1 MIMSN
6 FALWDTIE
14 EKVLSYPR
22 GDDEPVAQLDPRYR
36 VLRIIKED
44 KPEVPDGWSIRQT
57 RAVDLDSSEWRWGWQ
72 LIEPAPVLPTPDWR
86 SFKRT
91 LLGHPAINALLGGGM
106 TAAPAAAISLPAT
119 LLLAAGGGDS
129 DDFRSAWLSLR
140 RLDLVSVEL
149 LQEVRGLAIACH
161 LPESFVAALGG
172 TVQPDAKE
180 LGQEWVD
187 ADGYL
192 WRVVQARDAGGQFL
206 ADDPATPERESLVW
220 EKVEA

>member
-1 MIMSN
+1 MNSN
-6 FALWDTIE
+6 FALWDSVE
-14 EKVLSYPR
+14 DQVLRYPR
-22 GDDEPVAQLDPRYR
+22 NDDEPVAQLDPRYQ

-44 KPEVPDGWSIRQT
+44 KPEVPEGWGIRQQWS
-57 RAVDLDSSEWRWGWQ
+57 VDLAFGEWRHGWQ
-72 LIEPAPVLPTPDWR
+72 LIEPTPLPPAADWR
-86 SFKRT
+86 TFKRT

-119 LLLAAGGGDS
+119 LLAAAGGGDS
-129 DDFRSAWLSLR
+129 DDFRAAWLSLR
-140 RLDLVSVEL
+140 RLDLVSTEL
-149 LQEVRGLAIACH
+149 LQEVRGLAINCH

-172 TVQPDAKE
+172 SVRPDAQE

-192 WRVVQARDAGGQFL
+192 WRVVQARDIDGQFL
-206 ADDPATPERESLVW
+206 PDDPATPERESLTW